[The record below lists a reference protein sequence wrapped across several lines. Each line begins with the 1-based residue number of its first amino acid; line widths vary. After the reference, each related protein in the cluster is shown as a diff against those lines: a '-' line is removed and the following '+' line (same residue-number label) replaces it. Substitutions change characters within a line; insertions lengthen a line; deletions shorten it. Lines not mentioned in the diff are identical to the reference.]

1 MAFQRVKFSFPIWLF
16 MAAALTGTAQ
26 DTLFYN
32 GEAER
37 KIGHRTVSYLA
48 SSDSILTLA
57 QAKAHIDQKHFIVN
71 EKPDLNLGI
80 AKENYWVTFTLINV
94 TTWASEVYLN
104 LENPR
109 LNEVDVY
116 VLADDSLLSVLRL
129 GDNFP
134 FRDRAIQYA
143 QFAFPLVLQPQKAMR
158 VFLFVKH
165 KGNTLQLP
173 MSLLGRDAFLAKVE
187 ADYLFLGTLT
197 GIFLITFFFGLFFLI
212 NTRDLLFVYYSGYI
226 FTACAWLWTTEGFAF
241 QYLWPQL
248 PELATRLGPG
258 ISAVSACFF
267 LANCLQFCKPYDAT
281 SHYRKALIW
290 TLFFLIVWSSTPFLP
305 FVAISEKTMAVYLS
319 VYFST
324 NILLCFFL
332 VLYLSWLSR
341 RQRIVLYYL
350 MAVIVTIVCS
360 VTVVMR
366 GAGAINIPFQT
377 STIMSLGYV
386 LELVLMTAGITK
398 QFYNY
403 RKEKEEALLANVQQ
417 QRSINTKIVQTQNE
431 ERNRIS
437 RELHDDIGPRITQ
450 ITMMSETAKRAMPD
464 GSPAFKELDEITIA
478 SRHLVANMGEIV
490 WSLNPDNMRS
500 RDLLSYL
507 REQLHQLLAYSGM
520 EYEIVF
526 DVVDDRAITH
536 SQLRNLLLV
545 TKEIVHNAVKHSG
558 AKKIMVRGTPDAK
571 GFHFII
577 SDDGKGF
584 DLTKPSAGNGMR
596 NIRQRI
602 NEIGGQLNID
612 TQPGRGATF
621 SYSVPL

>member
-173 MSLLGRDAFLAKVE
+173 MSLLGRDAFLARVE

-212 NTRDLLFVYYSGYI
+212 
-226 FTACAWLWTTEGFAF
+226 
-241 QYLWPQL
+241 
-248 PELATRLGPG
+248 
-258 ISAVSACFF
+258 
-267 LANCLQFCKPYDAT
+267 
-281 SHYRKALIW
+281 
-290 TLFFLIVWSSTPFLP
+290 
-305 FVAISEKTMAVYLS
+305 
-319 VYFST
+319 
-324 NILLCFFL
+324 
-332 VLYLSWLSR
+332 
-341 RQRIVLYYL
+341 
-350 MAVIVTIVCS
+350 
-360 VTVVMR
+360 
-366 GAGAINIPFQT
+366 
-377 STIMSLGYV
+377 
-386 LELVLMTAGITK
+386 
-398 QFYNY
+398 
-403 RKEKEEALLANVQQ
+403 
-417 QRSINTKIVQTQNE
+417 
-431 ERNRIS
+431 
-437 RELHDDIGPRITQ
+437 
-450 ITMMSETAKRAMPD
+450 
-464 GSPAFKELDEITIA
+464 
-478 SRHLVANMGEIV
+478 
-490 WSLNPDNMRS
+490 
-500 RDLLSYL
+500 
-507 REQLHQLLAYSGM
+507 
-520 EYEIVF
+520 
-526 DVVDDRAITH
+526 
-536 SQLRNLLLV
+536 
-545 TKEIVHNAVKHSG
+545 
-558 AKKIMVRGTPDAK
+558 
-571 GFHFII
+571 
-577 SDDGKGF
+577 
-584 DLTKPSAGNGMR
+584 
-596 NIRQRI
+596 
-602 NEIGGQLNID
+602 
-612 TQPGRGATF
+612 
-621 SYSVPL
+621 